1 MPPLR
6 SGATVTSVSFLA
18 LICKNLIRQPVRSA
32 LTVLGIGIGITTV
45 VALGVIT
52 AGAKETAG
60 EYLRVGGADFIVAQ
74 KGAADM
80 SLSSLSTEDVA
91 RVASEPGVSG
101 ASGVLMHFTR
111 VDDNPFFGVYG
122 VDPAKIADRPL
133 VAGRRIRAP
142 DEAVVG
148 HRAAE
153 KQDLAVGST
162 LVLADERFRVV
173 GIFRT
178 GNTPEDAGAYL
189 PLETVQRLAA
199 KPGVVTVIY
208 VTVEPGADPA
218 VVAASIERDHK
229 QLAAVATLAD
239 YSEIDQGMQAMDAGN
254 LAISLLAVGIGAIGV
269 MNTMVMSVF
278 ERTREF
284 GILRAVGWRGRRIL
298 RMILLESLLLCLA
311 AAVLGLGLGWLAVQG
326 VMLVPAI
333 SSFLEPVVTV
343 AIVVRALAVA
353 VTVALA
359 GALYPAVRAVRLS
372 PMEALRHE

>member
-1 MPPLR
+1 MPPAR
-6 SGATVTSVSFLA
+6 SSVTVTPVSFLT
-18 LICKNLIRQPVRSA
+18 LILKNLIRQPVRSA

-52 AGAKETAG
+52 AGAKETAS

-74 KGAADM
+74 KGSADL
-80 SLSSLSTEDVA
+80 SLSSLSEDDVGRLEGHTGVA
-91 RVASEPGVSG
+91 RV
-101 ASGVLMHFTR
+101 SGVLLHYTR
-111 VDDNPFFGVYG
+111 VGNNPFFGVFG
-122 VDPAKIADRPL
+122 VDPATIADRPL
-133 VAGRRIRAP
+133 VAGRRIRGP
-142 DEAVVG
+142 GETVVG
-148 HRAAE
+148 YRAVE
-153 KQDLAVGST
+153 KQGLSVGGTLALG
-162 LVLADERFRVV
+162 AERFRVV

-178 GNTPEDAGAYL
+178 GNTAEDAGAYL
-189 PLETVQRLAA
+189 PLATVQRLSG

-208 VTVEPGADPA
+208 VTVEQGVDPA
-218 VVAASIERDHK
+218 AVAASIERRYK

-278 ERTREF
+278 ERTREL
-284 GILRAVGWRGRRIL
+284 GILRAVGWRGRRVL
-298 RMILLESLLLCLA
+298 RMILLESLVLCLA

-333 SSFLEPVVTV
+333 SSFLEPHLSI
-343 AIVVRALAVA
+343 AIVLRALGVAVA
-353 VTVALA
+353 VALT
-359 GALYPAVRAVRLS
+359 GALYPALRAVRLS